1 MNSMVTTLL
10 VSALVVPVSV
20 FLIIRFIVRA
30 FFIVTPSMAPTLI
43 VGDRVLVSLLHYRLR
58 PPRYGDIVVFSRT
71 FGPDSPSLKR
81 TRGAQ
86 HRRAVVRHDQHGRYS
101 IKRVVAIGGQ
111 TVTIKPGSIFLG
123 GMQLNEPYL
132 QLDNDQAGEPSA
144 FRSLYVRPG
153 FVFVMGDDRAR
164 SKDSRQFGS
173 VPVNCIVGRAVLV
186 FWPLGRTRLLR
197 SPARPELI
205 HEASKGPS

>member
-1 MNSMVTTLL
+1 VNSMVTTLL
-10 VSALVVPVSV
+10 VSALVVPISV

-30 FFIVTPSMAPTLI
+30 FFIVAPSMAPTLI

-81 TRGAQ
+81 PRGAQ
-86 HRRAVVRHDQHGRYS
+86 HRRAVVRHDQHSRYS
-101 IKRVVAIGGQ
+101 VKRVVAIGGQ

-132 QLDNDQAGEPSA
+132 RLDNDQAGEPSG

-164 SKDSRQFGS
+164 SKVSIHIPS
-173 VPVNCIVGRAVLV
+173 VA
-186 FWPLGRTRLLR
+186 
-197 SPARPELI
+197 
-205 HEASKGPS
+205 